1 MEDVQLYSK
10 SKALQMNT
18 TKEILQSSK
27 FVSKWKNH
35 TDLRLLDIGC
45 GDGEALVRLVLPL
58 VPRYSS
64 VLAIDILEP
73 MIRASRDSFGS
84 VPRVSFRVFDIAT
97 YDAAAI
103 KHLGKFSHITSNFCL
118 HWIKD
123 QRQLFSNI
131 FKLMLPGGQ
140 LMATLLLDTE
150 LSKAVREL
158 ATMDR
163 WAPFM
168 ENWRSYPSVYAQN
181 AQCDYSI
188 REQLELAG
196 FEQIEVEIKLQ
207 KFDFKLE
214 SQLKGRSIHFLRN
227 KILLLIDFC
236 VSDFLQSV
244 NPFVQRMPLCLKDEY
259 INEFM
264 IACLKNMTK
273 LKVTFEM
280 IVLSAIRP
288 TSFI

>member
-1 MEDVQLYSK
+1 MHANVWEDIPRGEDVASCGDDRKFDDVSVQSDSYRAKMQDVQLYSK

-214 SQLKGRSIHFLRN
+214 SQLKVF
-227 KILLLIDFC
+227 
-236 VSDFLQSV
+236 
-244 NPFVQRMPLCLKDEY
+244 
-259 INEFM
+259 
-264 IACLKNMTK
+264 
-273 LKVTFEM
+273 
-280 IVLSAIRP
+280 
-288 TSFI
+288 